1 MEPCEAPLRN
11 VTRGVWR
18 PLPSGDL
25 QFDLQRC
32 ALRRF
37 DRHAARR
44 CLAGRHVVML
54 GQSWTRYMYMSLVH
68 LLELGTLPAERPRG
82 SVCWERSWA
91 PPPNQSTPRWL
102 ARAGDLDE
110 YGQQWAHFFHGTN
123 ALFSSAG
130 GREVCDCSRPSMAA
144 PHQENRFYERRAAAH
159 HAERA
164 AHHGEHAAHHDR
176 RDAGGGAN
184 ASTRVSFFF
193 TVGKLP
199 VHGFAEPSKAV
210 SVDGIAEQLSWCEAG
225 VCTLDG
231 RGAAWHEKSLATLM
245 ARQVA
250 PLQPDVLLW
259 SSDFLGWPSCASDH
273 GLLRTVLRA
282 GSAALR
288 PGGTALAKSRSF
300 PQLGAAAH
308 AAPPRQCFGAPC
320 GGANE
325 RGSCMRERVAS
336 EEGWPTLDHFELL
349 RALYA
354 HNATVGDASFVEDD
368 PNRAHHRCYVNNELV
383 NLMLN
388 MICG

>member
-1 MEPCEAPLRN
+1 
-11 VTRGVWR
+11 
-18 PLPSGDL
+18 
-25 QFDLQRC
+25 
-32 ALRRF
+32 
-37 DRHAARR
+37 
-44 CLAGRHVVML
+44 ML
-54 GQSWTRYMYMSLVH
+54 GQSWTRDMYMSLVH

-110 YGQQWAHFFHGTN
+110 YGKGRAHFFHGTN

-199 VHGFAEPSKAV
+199 VHGFAEPSKAA
-210 SVDGIAEQLSWCEAG
+210 SVDGIAEQLSWCEAP
-225 VCTLDG
+225 VVLARSTQRPRRRSHL
-231 RGAAWHEKSLATLM
+231 AWHEKSLATLM
-245 ARQVA
+245 ARKVA

-259 SSDFLGWPSCASDH
+259 SSDLLGWPSCASDH

-300 PQLGAAAH
+300 PRARRRRARR
-308 AAPPRQCFGAPC
+308 AAPPVLRRAVRRRQ
-320 GGANE
+320 
-325 RGSCMRERVAS
+325 
-336 EEGWPTLDHFELL
+336 
-349 RALYA
+349 RARQLHA
-354 HNATVGDASFVEDD
+354 
-368 PNRAHHRCYVNNELV
+368 
-383 NLMLN
+383 
-388 MICG
+388 